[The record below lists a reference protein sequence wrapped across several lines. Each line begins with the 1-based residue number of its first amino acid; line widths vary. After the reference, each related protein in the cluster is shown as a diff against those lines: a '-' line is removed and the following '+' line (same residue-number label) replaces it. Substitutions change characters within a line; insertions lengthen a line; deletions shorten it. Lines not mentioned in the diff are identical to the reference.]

1 MKLESM
7 KHVMPL
13 IKKCDVILR
22 NGEKQFV
29 GLYFNKSEYVPPI
42 VLFKCDWVFNYYL
55 AKALELMPIPCVEQK
70 TLAKALF
77 ENTAEGDCIDH
88 PYIKSMASVYSK
100 LDWFKYKNESFDE
113 ALNNDVV
120 RLLYQ
125 LEEDICKDAEKKF
138 LRKKLKKENRQISV
152 DDARELLG
160 KNLSALSEE
169 YGMLLPKDK
178 KYMWETAACLWLL
191 MYARLNGPLS
201 M

>member
-1 MKLESM
+1 M
-7 KHVMPL
+7 
-13 IKKCDVILR
+13 
-22 NGEKQFV
+22 
-29 GLYFNKSEYVPPI
+29 
-42 VLFKCDWVFNYYL
+42 
-55 AKALELMPIPCVEQK
+55 
-70 TLAKALF
+70 
-77 ENTAEGDCIDH
+77 
-88 PYIKSMASVYSK
+88 
-100 LDWFKYKNESFDE
+100 
-113 ALNNDVV
+113 NNDVV